1 MFVSALQW
9 HITVVSFS
17 LFRDI
22 KKQSDLQESKL
33 LKLKIEKLTQAFE
46 VDPPKELDLSS
57 KHVQVEQELEQYVD
71 KIRLFIRNVVKKMCT
86 KQSSTKPFVSLR
98 MYPSTV
104 IDVERVGDT
113 VCRTQD
119 IKSKGI
125 SQPTIDVEE
134 GKHHCNISGDEQ
146 HVSIHLSS
154 SLTDTKLHQV
164 SDESKPTKQS
174 LPSAFEPSN
183 SK

>member
-9 HITVVSFS
+9 HITVVSYS

-71 KIRLFIRNVVKKMCT
+71 KIRLFIRNVVK
-86 KQSSTKPFVSLR
+86 QSSTKPFVSQR

-134 GKHHCNISGDEQ
+134 GKHHCNIGGDEQ

-154 SLTDTKLHQV
+154 SSTDTKLHQV